1 MADIALLHGDFALGR
16 SVVPPHAA
24 CVRPAQVRWD
34 PRTPLSLENY
44 VVGEMEEVLRAI
56 SPVFAM
62 PDEGALYSAMGSLS
76 GVPRRCGA
84 SRLLVSRNAAVSQAG
99 TVVVCYQFHF
109 SVSTKPEP
117 PSTTRH
123 ILDVGHIISIHQK
136 VLSLG
141 PPKCVLLMEDLCG
154 CIGF

>member
-1 MADIALLHGDFALGR
+1 MRHRKKVYERMWKDLLHHDSRIAVKQIKYSLSLTMADIALLHGDFALGR

-56 SPVFAM
+56 SRVFPM

-84 SRLLVSRNAAVSQAG
+84 SRLLVSRNAAVS
-99 TVVVCYQFHF
+99 
-109 SVSTKPEP
+109 
-117 PSTTRH
+117 
-123 ILDVGHIISIHQK
+123 
-136 VLSLG
+136 
-141 PPKCVLLMEDLCG
+141 
-154 CIGF
+154 